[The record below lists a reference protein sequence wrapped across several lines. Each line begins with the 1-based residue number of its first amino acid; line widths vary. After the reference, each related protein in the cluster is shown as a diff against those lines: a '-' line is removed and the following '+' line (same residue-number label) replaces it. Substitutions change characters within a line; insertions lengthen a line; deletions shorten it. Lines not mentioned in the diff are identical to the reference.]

1 MDFLSRNFIDDDKI
15 WNDIEEGEKA
25 SPADVRVML
34 NEVKDAKHKILD
46 GKIVAALLHNKDKE
60 LDEEIFA
67 VAKSIKEQIY
77 GNRIVLFAPLYV
89 SNVCQ
94 NVCAYCGFKAT
105 NKDLKRKI
113 LTHEEIKEEVSII
126 EDMGHK
132 RILMV
137 YGEHGYDPHYLV
149 DDILAAYSVKSGPNG
164 EIRRINVNIAP
175 MDTEDFKILKTAN
188 IGTFQCF
195 QETYNRD
202 AYKKYHLLGKKTDFE
217 YRLNSQHRAVEAG
230 IDDVAI
236 GALFGLFDY
245 RFEVLAMMQHAR
257 QLEKDFNG
265 IGPHTISFPRL
276 EPAQNAPISEKP
288 PYMFSDYVF
297 KKIVAVTR
305 IAIPYTG
312 LILSTRET
320 PKMRQE
326 LLELGI
332 SQISGASTVY
342 PGGYK
347 AQKTNQVD
355 EQQFFVQDD
364 RTVDDIIYELAK
376 NGYIPS
382 FCTACYRK
390 GRTGD
395 HFMGLAK
402 TAFIKNHCTPNAIL
416 TFAEYLKYYASPK
429 TKEIGMKLIAEEL
442 DKNMKK
448 NEIIS
453 RLDLIEKGEGDQY
466 F

>member
-67 VAKSIKEQIY
+67 VAKNIKEQIY

-202 AYKKYHLLGKKTDFE
+202 AYKKYRKQGLSPQESLNAANKDLFYQKIKTKG
-217 YRLNSQHRAVEAG
+217 Y
-230 IDDVAI
+230 
-236 GALFGLFDY
+236 
-245 RFEVLAMMQHAR
+245 
-257 QLEKDFNG
+257 
-265 IGPHTISFPRL
+265 
-276 EPAQNAPISEKP
+276 
-288 PYMFSDYVF
+288 
-297 KKIVAVTR
+297 
-305 IAIPYTG
+305 
-312 LILSTRET
+312 LILTHYT
-320 PKMRQE
+320 VPK
-326 LLELGI
+326 
-332 SQISGASTVY
+332 
-342 PGGYK
+342 
-347 AQKTNQVD
+347 
-355 EQQFFVQDD
+355 
-364 RTVDDIIYELAK
+364 
-376 NGYIPS
+376 
-382 FCTACYRK
+382 
-390 GRTGD
+390 
-395 HFMGLAK
+395 
-402 TAFIKNHCTPNAIL
+402 L
-416 TFAEYLKYYASPK
+416 T
-429 TKEIGMKLIAEEL
+429 
-442 DKNMKK
+442 
-448 NEIIS
+448 
-453 RLDLIEKGEGDQY
+453 
-466 F
+466 